1 MHRGRHQCII
11 IIVIRYH
18 KQGNGG
24 CFSVFDAR
32 EIQKALKYM
41 KTDRNTVKY
50 AAELSRLRLNEDE
63 TEKMVN
69 ELGKMAK
76 IISALE
82 CSDIPEIS
90 SDKSLSFSAMREDEV
105 NPSAEREK
113 ILENAP
119 EHTGEYFC
127 APDTFEQG
135 GAEE

>member
-1 MHRGRHQCII
+1 
-11 IIVIRYH
+11 
-18 KQGNGG
+18 
-24 CFSVFDAR
+24 
-32 EIQKALKYM
+32 M

-50 AAELSRLRLNEDE
+50 AAELSKLRLNEDE
-63 TEKMVN
+63 TEKMVI
-69 ELGKMAK
+69 ELGKMAE

-90 SDKSLSFSAMREDEV
+90 SDKALSVSAMREDEV

-113 ILENAP
+113 ILGNAP

>member
-1 MHRGRHQCII
+1 
-11 IIVIRYH
+11 
-18 KQGNGG
+18 
-24 CFSVFDAR
+24 
-32 EIQKALKYM
+32 M

-50 AAELSRLRLNEDE
+50 AAELSKLRLNEDE

-82 CSDIPEIS
+82 CSDIPGSS

-105 NPSAEREK
+105 NSSAEREK

-127 APDTFEQG
+127 APDTFGQG